1 MPSILQRG
9 GRPSQGSKSRR
20 AHLGVATTSRSGMT
34 TCGCGRC
41 GTPPDVIADFI
52 FGDYFARPSKH
63 SGAWVTRLR
72 DREKLKGD
80 IRPLVVNVMNFYRR
94 SFSRGHDL
102 GHARHRGHDA
112 LCLLTG
118 YLYGS
123 LLFTPRWRFRP
134 AHRPTARRPIGS
146 SAATPASPTRK
157 VMACRT
163 VIRSAT

>member
-20 AHLGVATTSRSGMT
+20 AHLGVATTSRSGVT

-41 GTPPDVIADFI
+41 VT
-52 FGDYFARPSKH
+52 FARPSKH
-63 SGAWVTRLR
+63 SGAWVIRLR